1 MPKNKK
7 GFTLVEL
14 LAVIV
19 ILAIV
24 MGLAA
29 VAITSVLNNTRRS
42 AFVTDAKSFIEGARD
57 LVNSD
62 ALNDLLGTSGGNY
75 APSCANGTGE
85 TNFIPVSAIRLE
97 SGGETSPYGNPYQKG
112 TGTVAVTTR
121 LAGRERPLKSLV
133 IRLREPDLIP
143 GSDAALFEIG
153 LKGIPKLPSR
163 ERIAAFVDRIRK
175 LSPVLGNGD
184 EPCRAAPAA
193 AHLLRHEIPVG
204 KHLSLFFTFDA
215 HIRSPCLP
223 FSR

>member
-75 APSCANGTGE
+75 APSCKNGTSE
-85 TNFIPVSAIRLE
+85 KKFIPISAIRLE

-121 LAGRERPLKSLV
+121 PTDGTSFIEVTSSVDANNECTYAYKIFLSDGVYAIGTYDEDGTIALSDIDIDDVKVLQT
-133 IRLREPDLIP
+133 
-143 GSDAALFEIG
+143 GS
-153 LKGIPKLPSR
+153 
-163 ERIAAFVDRIRK
+163 
-175 LSPVLGNGD
+175 
-184 EPCRAAPAA
+184 
-193 AHLLRHEIPVG
+193 
-204 KHLSLFFTFDA
+204 
-215 HIRSPCLP
+215 
-223 FSR
+223 

>member
-75 APSCANGTGE
+75 APSCTVSNQKTKY
-85 TNFIPVSAIRLE
+85 IPISAIRLE
-97 SGGETSPYGNPYQKG
+97 SGGETSPYGFSYLKG
-112 TGTVAVTTR
+112 TGTVAVTEKPT
-121 LAGRERPLKSLV
+121 
-133 IRLREPDLIP
+133 D
-143 GSDAALFEIG
+143 GSSFVEVTASIATNNECTYAYKIFLSDGTYAIGTQTATVALSDIDTDDV
-153 LKGIPKLPSR
+153 K
-163 ERIAAFVDRIRK
+163 
-175 LSPVLGNGD
+175 VLQTG
-184 EPCRAAPAA
+184 P
-193 AHLLRHEIPVG
+193 
-204 KHLSLFFTFDA
+204 
-215 HIRSPCLP
+215 
-223 FSR
+223 

>member
-121 LAGRERPLKSLV
+121 PS
-133 IRLREPDLIP
+133 D
-143 GSDAALFEIG
+143 GSSYIEVTSSVDANNECTYAYKIFLSDGVYAIG
-153 LKGIPKLPSR
+153 TQTTTVAWSDIDTDDVK
-163 ERIAAFVDRIRK
+163 
-175 LSPVLGNGD
+175 VLQTG
-184 EPCRAAPAA
+184 P
-193 AHLLRHEIPVG
+193 
-204 KHLSLFFTFDA
+204 
-215 HIRSPCLP
+215 
-223 FSR
+223 